1 MAVFGNVMMVFNRNT
16 DPLIPLD
23 NFISYWK
30 FNGNALDSVGSN
42 NGTPT
47 SITYPTGLIGQAAD
61 FNGTTS
67 KVVVPDANDL
77 SFGNGTSDVDFS
89 TITLIK
95 FDDLS
100 NNPRIFNKVKADAPP
115 FEYIALP
122 INGKFNFVNYDTF
135 GNNQIKTEND
145 VVIPLSEW
153 IVITQTY
160 EASTKT
166 LKTYQ
171 NTAINNVN
179 LNTGVYNAMINTDAP
194 LVIGEDGRSAF
205 ANNLDGQINALSF
218 LNVKLSEE
226 QVAYAVNKYLTANEH
241 LI

>member
-67 KVVVPDANDL
+67 KVVVPDAANL

-95 FDDLS
+95 FDVLS
-100 NNPRIFNKVKADAPP
+100 NNPRIFDKVKADALQL
-115 FEYIALP
+115 EY
-122 INGKFNFVNYDTF
+122 FSFVNNQKSDFIVYDTN
-135 GNNQIKTEND
+135 GAKQIRTEND

-160 EASTKT
+160 EASSKT
-166 LKTYQ
+166 LKTYK

-179 LNTGVYNAMINTDAP
+179 LNQGVYNAMINTDAP
-194 LVIGEDGRSAF
+194 LVIGEDGRNAF
-205 ANNLDGQINALSF
+205 TNNLDGQINALSF

>member
-1 MAVFGNVMMVFNRNT
+1 MAVFGNSMMVFNQK
-16 DPLIPLD
+16 PIIPLD

-30 FNGNALDSVGSN
+30 FDGNLNDSVGTN
-42 NGTPT
+42 NGAPT

-67 KVVVPDANDL
+67 KVVVPDAANL

-95 FDDLS
+95 FDSLS
-100 NNPRIFNKVKADAPP
+100 NNPRIFTKIKSDASE
-115 FEYIALP
+115 FEYISLLVS
-122 INGKFNFVNYDTF
+122 GKFNFINYDTD
-135 GNNQIKTEND
+135 NTKQIRTEND
-145 VVIPLSEW
+145 VVIPLSTW
-153 IVITQTY
+153 LVITQTY

-179 LNTGVYNAMINTDAP
+179 LNTGAYTSMINTTAP
-194 LVIGEDGRSAF
+194 LVIGAESRSGF
-205 ANNLDGQINALSF
+205 TNSLDGQINALSF
-218 LNVKLSEE
+218 LNVKLSEG

>member
-1 MAVFGNVMMVFNRNT
+1 MAVFGNSMMVFNRNT
-16 DPLIPLD
+16 APLIPLD

-30 FNGNALDSVGSN
+30 FDGNALDSVGSN

-47 SITYPTGLIGQAAD
+47 SITYPSGLIGQAAD

-67 KVVVPDANDL
+67 NVVVPDANDL

-100 NNPRIFNKVKADAPP
+100 DNPRLFTKIRADAFQ

-122 INGKFNFVNYDTF
+122 VNGKFNFINYDTD
-135 GNNQIKTEND
+135 NNKQIRTEND

-179 LNTGVYNAMINTDAP
+179 LNQGAYTSMINTNAP

-205 ANNLDGQINALSF
+205 TNNLDGQINALSF